1 MRLFA
6 AKGVMVHYVYSLYIV
21 HPYIDHACTCTM
33 YVCTGISTLLVQPTG
48 SGKSLCYQL
57 PAYLYSQRSPCITLV
72 ISPLVSLMEDQVELC
87 MCMLTLTVT
96 CTAVYVASRMPAIFF
111 PHIYIHSIQLQGGKG
126 ITPVY
131 MYKLQQ
137 TKINVH
143 YNLMLIGAIRES
155 GIPAH
160 SAHTQSTTA
169 GRGWRIWQTNIAA
182 TVHDSLVLLEKVV
195 FLLSRFVSFLPVSR
209 GRVSTPTRPRLRGSV
224 LWRT

>member
-1 MRLFA
+1 MYNVCLYRNIYITGA
-6 AKGVMVHYVYSLYIV
+6 AYWLGQVAM
-21 HPYIDHACTCTM
+21 
-33 YVCTGISTLLVQPTG
+33 
-48 SGKSLCYQL
+48 L
-57 PAYLYSQRSPCITLV
+57 PAASL
-72 ISPLVSLMEDQVELC
+72 PLLSEVSLHHSSH
-87 MCMLTLTVT
+87 LTSGVPDGRPGGTMHVHAHINCYMYSCVRSLT
-96 CTAVYVASRMPAIFF
+96 YASYIF
-111 PHIYIHSIQLQGGKG
+111 PHVYIHSIQLQGGKG

-195 FLLSRFVSFLPVSR
+195 FLLSRFVSSLPVSR
-209 GRVSTPTRPRLRGSV
+209 GRVYTPTRPRLRGSV